1 MRLNSS
7 PDNQMARLFRSS
19 LLLLAVLSA
28 GCLDDSPFVPKIEE
42 TNFAPSLGVD
52 LAASTRTASGLYYR
66 DILVGPGAQVAGAG
80 AVAVTTGYS
89 LYLRTGELIQSGDFA
104 LTLDGGPGTQR
115 AILGYE
121 EGVRGMRVG
130 GQRQLIIPPH
140 IAYGESPPASSGIPK
155 NAILVYTVTL
165 TSID

>member
-1 MRLNSS
+1 
-7 PDNQMARLFRSS
+7 MARLLRASF
-19 LLLLAVLSA
+19 LLLAVILT
-28 GCLDDSPFVPKIEE
+28 GCLDDSPFVPQIDE
-42 TNFAPSLGVD
+42 TNFAPELEVD
-52 LAASTRTASGLYYR
+52 LAASTKTASGLYYR

-104 LTLDGGPGTQR
+104 LTLDGGAGTQR
-115 AILGYE
+115 AIPGYE

-140 IAYGESPPASSGIPK
+140 IAYGESPPSGSGIPK
-155 NAILVYTVTL
+155 NAILVYTITL